1 MRYLLVYL
9 LIIFLTGC
17 GQKNLQE
24 INHSLLLQLHN
35 QEREKNEIEPLK
47 LDETLTEYAGNHAA
61 WMAKKNTLQHSN
73 ISNLLGKFRTV
84 GENIAWN
91 QKDENA
97 VVIGWMNSKPHKAN
111 ILNSKFKLVGFGM
124 SRNSRGQPYWCTVFG
139 S

>member
-1 MRYLLVYL
+1 MRLL
-9 LIIFLTGC
+9 LICLLIVFLTGC

-24 INHSLLLQLHN
+24 INQPLLLQLHN
-35 QEREKNEIEPLK
+35 QEREKSGLEPLNF
-47 LDETLTEYAGNHAA
+47 DETLAEYATNHAA

-124 SRNSRGQPYWCTVFG
+124 SRNSKGQPYWCTVFG